1 MTASTPTGRLAYR
14 SWALV
19 SGGTGL
25 SGLVVY
31 LTIITG
37 EGDNAFWEIFP
48 WAVLMAIPT
57 VVALVAAF
65 VPHPRTARA
74 LLLVSASVFGL
85 VGLVA
90 ALTIGPLFL
99 LAGLFAVLAI
109 ARFRRASPS
118 FPRR

>member
-1 MTASTPTGRLAYR
+1 MVVTASRPTDPVAHR

-19 SGGTGL
+19 SGGIGL
-25 SGLVVY
+25 SSLVVY
-31 LTIITG
+31 LTIITN
-37 EGDNAFWEIFP
+37 EGDDAFWEIFP

-65 VPHPRTARA
+65 VPHAHTARA

-85 VGLVA
+85 VGLAA

-99 LAGLFAVLAI
+99 MAGLFAGLAI
-109 ARFRRASPS
+109 ARVRRT
-118 FPRR
+118 